1 MPKFYDKVDVLK
13 KPGWLKIRLHRTPEW
28 GQVRQIVESE
38 PLTLGED
45 FAIYLQELPGVFW
58 TLGVR
63 PPEAEEMCPLH
74 NPGMAPD
81 ERAIRVGID
90 MLVATG
96 LRFLK
101 KG

>member
-1 MPKFYDKVDVLK
+1 
-13 KPGWLKIRLHRTPEW
+13 
-28 GQVRQIVESE
+28 
-38 PLTLGED
+38 
-45 FAIYLQELPGVFW
+45 
-58 TLGVR
+58 
-63 PPEAEEMCPLH
+63 MCPLH

>member
-1 MPKFYDKVDVLK
+1 MAASAADRRIGTLDFR
-13 KPGWLKIRLHRTPEW
+13 GRLCYLFA
-28 GQVRQIVESE
+28 GIAGCF
-38 PLTLGED
+38 LD
-45 FAIYLQELPGVFW
+45 F
-58 TLGVR
+58 GVR

-74 NPGMAPD
+74 KPGMAPD